1 MPKIALYGLPGA
13 GKSTAAQ
20 VLTQELA
27 LQGVE
32 VVRLRLAEPLYEAQ
46 RAVYALAGRPLSDD
60 TRQDGRL
67 LNLLGTQMRR
77 INPDALTGPF
87 TFRVRQAE
95 ADSPKALL
103 LCDDLRAPD
112 VETVTGLGFRLV
124 EITAPTALRRSRR
137 QARGDLSAGEENH
150 PTEVPPAVEPWR
162 RIDNTGDLAAYRQRL
177 AALARE
183 LIA

>member
-20 VLTQELA
+20 LLTQELA
-27 LQGVE
+27 SEGVE
-32 VVRLRLAEPLYEAQ
+32 VVRLRLAQPLYEAQ
-46 RAVYALAGRPLSDD
+46 RAIYAIAGRPLTDE
-60 TRQDGRL
+60 TQQDGRL

-95 ADSPKALL
+95 AESPKAVL

-112 VETVTGLGFRLV
+112 VETVIRLGFRLV
-124 EITAPTALRRSRR
+124 EINAPAALRQSRR
-137 QARGDLSAGEENH
+137 QARGDLSAGDENH
-150 PTEVPPAVEPWR
+150 PTEAPPAVEPWR
-162 RIDNTGDLAAYRQRL
+162 RIDNAGDLAEYRERL
-177 AALARE
+177 LALARE

>member
-1 MPKIALYGLPGA
+1 ALYGPPGA

-27 LQGVE
+27 SGGVE
-32 VVRLRLAEPLYEAQ
+32 VVRLRLADPLYEAQ
-46 RAVYALAGRPLSDD
+46 RAIYAMAGRPLTDD

-67 LNLLGTQMRR
+67 LNLLGTEMRR

-87 TFRVRQAE
+87 TIRVRKAE
-95 ADSPKALL
+95 DERPKALL

-112 VETVTGLGFRLV
+112 VETVTALGFRLL
-124 EITAPTALRRSRR
+124 EINAPAALCRSRR
-137 QARGDLSAGEENH
+137 RARGDLTAGDDNH
-150 PTEVPPAVEPWR
+150 PTEVPLTVEPWR
-162 RIDNTGDLAAYRQRL
+162 RIDNNGDLAEYRERL
-177 AALARE
+177 AAVARE